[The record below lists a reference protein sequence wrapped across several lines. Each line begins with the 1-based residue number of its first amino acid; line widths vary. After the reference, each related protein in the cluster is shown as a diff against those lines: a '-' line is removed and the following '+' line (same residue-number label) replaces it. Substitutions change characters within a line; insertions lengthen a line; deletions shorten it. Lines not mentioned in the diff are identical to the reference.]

1 MAILTEMREADPTL
15 GEMHYFFDSSFP
27 VGYFSHS
34 FGLETFVASSTSR
47 TADLYSQWITKYLV
61 YSIWYSELVVLTE
74 AQRIHEIRQ
83 RQSIEEIE
91 KNDSHLHASRP
102 TEEAR
107 KASVLICKAIKTAA
121 NNYFGETVSDL
132 DCFSIKEPATLVGLI
147 ASTRRWNFYNTRL
160 LYLQS
165 QALSLAQILVRYAKI
180 GQNDQL
186 ILMANLNPV
195 ITKLASLS
203 PGNRANTISTLCLG
217 IELSQMQH
225 QSLSPRLF
233 QS

>member
-1 MAILTEMREADPTL
+1 MAKLTEIPESDPSL

-34 FGLETFVASSTSR
+34 FGMETFVASPTSK
-47 TADLYSQWITKYLV
+47 TVDLYSQWITKYLV
-61 YSIWYSELVVLTE
+61 YSIWYSELLVLTE
-74 AQRIHEIRQ
+74 AQKIYEIRQ
-83 RQSIEEIE
+83 RQSVDEIE

-107 KASVLICKAIKTAA
+107 KASVLICKAIKVAA
-121 NNYFGETVSDL
+121 RNYFGETVSDL
-132 DCFSIKEPATLVGLI
+132 DCFSIREPASLVGLI
-147 ASTRRWNFYNTRL
+147 ASIQHWNVYNTRL

-186 ILMANLNPV
+186 MLMANLNPV
-195 ITKLASLS
+195 ITKLASVS
-203 PGNRANTISTLCLG
+203 PEKRTNTVSALCLG
-217 IELSQMQH
+217 VELSQMQH